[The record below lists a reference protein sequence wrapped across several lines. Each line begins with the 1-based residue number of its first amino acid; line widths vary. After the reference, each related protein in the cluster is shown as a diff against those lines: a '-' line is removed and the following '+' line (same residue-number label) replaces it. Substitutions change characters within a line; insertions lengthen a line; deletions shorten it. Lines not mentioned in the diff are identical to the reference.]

1 MTAINRFSFRTI
13 LAALC
18 GIAFSWGVT
27 LSTANAQENSA
38 PEKPDYT
45 TGGVEQITAKANPN
59 STVKVKNYFV
69 EFRSRSAL
77 SYGHTFL
84 VHGKLNAQGQVG
96 KVSKGQVAG
105 LHPISESSV
114 PWMIG
119 HLIPVIAERG
129 WSDGDDED
137 EYVTA
142 AYRVTLTE
150 QEYARV
156 SAYIRQHQ
164 KNSPMWHA
172 VLYNCNAWVGDVA
185 KFMGLKAPENT
196 LAYPEDYISGMAKL
210 NGATATRP
218 NPVPK
223 RSGQPATAG
232 APKPA
237 TPKPAATAAV
247 TPKPAATAAVTPKP
261 TAATAPAA
269 QPAATD
275 PAANSAATA
284 DSAPKPAAAAAP
296 APPKPAATPGA
307 KPAAAKPPAQAA
319 AQTTAA
325 VPIPFPERY

>member
-142 AYRVTLTE
+142 AYRITLTE

-185 KFMGLKAPENT
+185 KFMGLKTPENT

-218 NPVPK
+218 NAGAKPAKPA
-223 RSGQPATAG
+223 ATAG

-247 TPKPAATAAVTPKP
+247 APKPATAADPAATPAAAEPTAKPAATT
-261 TAATAPAA
+261 
-269 QPAATD
+269 
-275 PAANSAATA
+275 

-296 APPKPAATPGA
+296 AAPKPAAAPGA
-307 KPAAAKPPAQAA
+307 KPTAAKPAA
-319 AQTTAA
+319 PSTAHQTAAA